1 MKRAFLLL
9 QLVLLG
15 IALPTEPAQAQEGQA
30 WSADPKLVE
39 DLRVQRPEFNYDE
52 SQIPQYSL
60 PDPLLTREGER
71 VNTPAEWHAKRR
83 PELLELFRQYVYGYR
98 PAEDYRVRF
107 DVGETRADVW
117 GGAAVGKSVVALIER
132 SDGAQFS
139 FPFVVFI
146 PTKTEGKVPAVVH
159 INNRYF
165 IPLEKAA
172 SEDDPF
178 WAAKSMV
185 ERGYATASFHTS
197 DVDPD
202 RKDGYSEG
210 IRSFLAE
217 GADPTDNAW
226 RSLSAWGW
234 GASRVLD
241 YLATEPGVDSQRVAV
256 SGHSRGGKAALWAG
270 CEDDRFAIAY
280 SNNSGCGGAALSRR
294 QFGETVERI
303 TSSFPHWFTPNFAK
317 FAGKEEELPVDQHE
331 VVALLAPRGVYIASA
346 DQDLWADPKGE
357 YGSLVAAAP
366 VFKLLGADAITAPE
380 MPPLNRPRYV
390 GSTGYHVREGGHGL
404 GDVDWNYFLDFADGL
419 LQ

>member
-9 QLVLLG
+9 QLALLG
-15 IALPTEPAQAQEGQA
+15 IGFPTGPAQAQEDQA

-39 DLRVQRPEFNYDE
+39 ELRVQRPEFNYDE
-52 SQIPQYSL
+52 SQVPHYSL
-60 PDPLLTREGER
+60 PDPLLTTEGTR
-71 VNTPAEWHAKRR
+71 VNTPAEWYSQRR
-83 PELLELFRQYVYGYR
+83 PELLELFRQHVYGYR
-98 PAEDYRVRF
+98 PAEDYQVRF
-107 DVGETRADVW
+107 DVGETRTDVW
-117 GGAAVGKSVVALIER
+117 GGAAVGKSVAAVIKR
-132 SDGAQFS
+132 SDGAQFR

-172 SEDDPF
+172 TEDDPF

-210 IRSFLAE
+210 IRSFLAK
-217 GADPTDNAW
+217 GAPPTDNAW

-241 YLATEPGVDSQRVAV
+241 YLATEPSVDSQRVAV

-317 FAGKEEELPVDQHE
+317 FSGKEEELPVDQHE

-366 VFKLLGADAITAPE
+366 VFQLLGADSITDPE
-380 MPPLNRPRYV
+380 MPPLDRPRYT